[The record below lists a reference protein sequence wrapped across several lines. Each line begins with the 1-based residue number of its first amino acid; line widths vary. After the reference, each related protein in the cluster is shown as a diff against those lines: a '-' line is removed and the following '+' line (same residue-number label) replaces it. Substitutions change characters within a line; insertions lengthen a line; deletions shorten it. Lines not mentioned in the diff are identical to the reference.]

1 MIVVKTE
8 EDIEKMRVGGK
19 ITAQVREEVLKRAK
33 PGITTW
39 ELEEYARERI
49 GELGGKPGFMKVPGY
64 NYAACI
70 NLNEGLVH
78 GIPSEDVV
86 IKEGD
91 VFTVDLG
98 VFYEGFHT
106 DCAWTIISGQRTAVS
121 QQQEEEQK
129 ENRRFLR
136 AGEEALEKATKQCVP
151 GNFVGDISYAIQET
165 IENEGYNVIRALVGH
180 GVGEDL
186 HEAPQIPCFGE
197 AGKGSMLEEGLVLAI
212 EVLYATGGPAIETE
226 ADGWTIKTKDGSLSG
241 LFENTIAITKEEPEV
256 LTANPRIRI
265 STD

>member
-8 EDIEKMRVGGK
+8 EDIEKMRAGGK
-19 ITAQVREEVLKRAK
+19 ISAQVREEILKKAQ
-33 PGITTW
+33 PGVTTW
-39 ELEEYARERI
+39 ELEEYARDRI
-49 GELGGKPGFMKVPGY
+49 KELGGEPGFMKVPGY
-64 NYAACI
+64 DYATCI

-78 GIPSEDVV
+78 GIPSENVV

-91 VFTVDLG
+91 LFTVDLG
-98 VFYEGFHT
+98 TFYEGFHT
-106 DCAWTIISGQRTAVS
+106 DCAWTKISGQRAAVS
-121 QQQEEEQK
+121 RQQEEEQK
-129 ENRRFLR
+129 ANRIFLR
-136 AGEEALEKATKQCVP
+136 AGEEALERATKQCVP
-151 GNFVGDISYAIQET
+151 GNFVGDISHAIQET
-165 IENEGYNVIRALVGH
+165 IEGSGYTVIRALVGH

-212 EVLYATGGPAIETE
+212 EVLYTRGGPAIETGD
-226 ADGWTIKTKDGSLSG
+226 DGWTIKTKDDSLSG
-241 LFENTIAITKEEPEV
+241 LFENTIAITEDGPEV